1 MEVYSLSFAASPWPR
16 AASPPTSDGP
26 TDEHDHPP
34 ARAGNRRGHVPDHR
48 PLAEHG
54 SPFPAPE
61 VGRLRGPRLIAVWTG
76 LTVGAWVVLGG
87 AGFGLYVAL
96 SSFLL

>member
-1 MEVYSLSFAASPWPR
+1 
-16 AASPPTSDGP
+16 
-26 TDEHDHPP
+26 
-34 ARAGNRRGHVPDHR
+34 
-48 PLAEHG
+48 
-54 SPFPAPE
+54 
-61 VGRLRGPRLIAVWTG
+61 LIAVWTG